1 MVDDVLFSI
10 IRLDLDVIMVCSDFS
25 QHGFDHVR
33 LHGCATT
40 ALFFVK
46 DQLAVIEVGPW
57 MLSSQNG

>member
-1 MVDDVLFSI
+1 
-10 IRLDLDVIMVCSDFS
+10 MVCSDFS

-40 ALFFVK
+40 ALLFVK